1 MISSFRAWP
10 REALYDTVSDPFQ
23 VHNLADDPA
32 ERPRLERMRQRLRD
46 WILQTR
52 DLGFLPETEAITR
65 FQGGTPFEAAHD
77 LDAYA
82 LTRILEAAELVGDPS
97 ALPRQVNMLADRDSA
112 VRYWAAVGLRAQPEL
127 SEPARAA
134 LRRTLQDPSPAVR
147 TEAAGALLASGDGQ
161 DALDV
166 LVADLEGDRWDVA
179 IHAAR
184 TLQLLGEKARAA
196 VAAMRKKLDALEANS
211 KPTCEQIYVRNALS
225 AALKQRGDRQ
235 GKTGV
240 EE

>member
-1 MISSFRAWP
+1 VISSFRAWP
-10 REALYDTVSDPFQ
+10 REALYDTVRDPQ
-23 VHNLADDPA
+23 SRGRSSRAAPPGANAPAAARLDPA
-32 ERPRLERMRQRLRD
+32 NARSR
-46 WILQTR
+46 
-52 DLGFLPETEAITR
+52 FSAETEAITR

-179 IHAAR
+179 LHAAR
-184 TLQLLGEKARAA
+184 TLQLVGQKARP
-196 VAAMRKKLDALEANS
+196 VVGPMREKLEPLRRNP
-211 KPTCEQIYVRNALS
+211 KPTYEQIYVRNALS
-225 AALKQRGDRQ
+225 AALERLENR
-235 GKTGV
+235 
-240 EE
+240 